1 MSNRVRIIPVLSL
14 MGNKLV
20 KTVKFKNPN
29 YLGDPLN
36 AIKIFN
42 DKRVDELIVL
52 DIEASKLK
60 KEPNYKL
67 IYEMAGEA
75 FMPLGYGGGIRTL
88 DQAKKIF
95 GLGIEKVVLNSVIFE
110 NPSIVTQIANIYGA
124 QSVVLS
130 MDVKKNLIGKSRP
143 HFNSGKEYLKEDL
156 MAFALRLIEL
166 GVGEIILQDIERDGT
181 FAGYNLSLIEMLKQ
195 LPVPIVAM
203 GGCNGIEDMKKAIA
217 SGASAI
223 AAGSVFVYRNN
234 DPKSILINY
243 PKINL

>member
-1 MSNRVRIIPVLSL
+1 
-14 MGNKLV
+14 MGNRLV

-29 YLGDPLN
+29 YIGDPLN

-42 DKRVDELIVL
+42 EKKVDELVIL
-52 DIEASKLK
+52 DIEASKLN

-67 IYEMAGEA
+67 IEEMAGEA
-75 FMPLGYGGGIRTL
+75 FMPLGYGGGIKTL

-95 GLGIEKVVLNSVIFE
+95 GLGIEKVVLNSVIFD
-110 NPSIVTQIANIYGA
+110 NPKLITQIANIYGT

-130 MDVKKNLIGKSRP
+130 IDVRKTLLGKTRP
-143 HFNSGKEYLKEDL
+143 HFYSGKEYIKKDIKY
-156 MAFALRLIEL
+156 FALEMIEL

-181 FAGYNLSLIEMLKQ
+181 FAGYNIPLIESFKYI
-195 LPVPIVAM
+195 PIPIVAM
-203 GGCNGIEDMKKAIA
+203 GGCNGKEDMKNAVDN
-217 SGASAI
+217 GASAI

-243 PKINL
+243 PIINF